1 MGKFLAF
8 FSNLELLSFPH
19 SDESSDESTFPPVN
33 FSTTSSGINP
43 VLQSIDSSQS
53 SLCSDDI
60 DCGDLWQCK
69 FDNNFCLLE
78 HKCCS
83 NPTEVE
89 TDPEG
94 DGLLVPNF
102 RNKFSPA
109 DEDEEL
115 FTIPWG
121 KESYINNYPKLNRP
135 SDK

>member
-1 MGKFLAF
+1 MILTVVIYGNV
-8 FSNLELLSFPH
+8 NL
-19 SDESSDESTFPPVN
+19 
-33 FSTTSSGINP
+33 I
-43 VLQSIDSSQS
+43 I
-53 SLCSDDI
+53 I
-60 DCGDLWQCK
+60 
-69 FDNNFCLLE
+69 FCLLE
-78 HKCCS
+78 HKCS

-94 DGLLVPNF
+94 DGLLVPDF

-135 SDK
+135 TDK